1 MVKTISLNGLTIEE
15 ASSYLIKNGFTVGSN
30 KPSDYACRGLILQ
43 GMRNVDN
50 GGTNSYKFYYNPI
63 VLPEFMTAS
72 ILKKGRWLDIGSQQN
87 YTKLTDLDVYA
98 GRLGTYLMI
107 LKDETLYGNFFKDI
121 DERTALPLRHFFS
134 DVTYWY
140 QKSHKVSPAC
150 LIGMDERSIHAE
162 IAVLHNYLLQRF
174 SIEEAVDAY
183 LDWARW
189 QYFMTF
195 NTVFGKHING
205 IKAIPLTA
213 IQTKIDEDKV
223 NNFHK
228 NKNSTLLS
236 KIIKR
241 H

>member
-98 GRLGTYLMI
+98 GSQGQYKGLGRTGLCRFV
-107 LKDETLYGNFFKDI
+107 LRCLFGWRTQAFLES
-121 DERTALPLRHFFS
+121 DERAS
-134 DVTYWY
+134 V
-140 QKSHKVSPAC
+140 
-150 LIGMDERSIHAE
+150 
-162 IAVLHNYLLQRF
+162 
-174 SIEEAVDAY
+174 
-183 LDWARW
+183 
-189 QYFMTF
+189 
-195 NTVFGKHING
+195 
-205 IKAIPLTA
+205 
-213 IQTKIDEDKV
+213 
-223 NNFHK
+223 
-228 NKNSTLLS
+228 
-236 KIIKR
+236 
-241 H
+241 

>member
-1 MVKTISLNGLTIEE
+1 
-15 ASSYLIKNGFTVGSN
+15 
-30 KPSDYACRGLILQ
+30 
-43 GMRNVDN
+43 
-50 GGTNSYKFYYNPI
+50 
-63 VLPEFMTAS
+63 
-72 ILKKGRWLDIGSQQN
+72 
-87 YTKLTDLDVYA
+87 
-98 GRLGTYLMI
+98 
-107 LKDETLYGNFFKDI
+107 
-121 DERTALPLRHFFS
+121 
-134 DVTYWY
+134 
-140 QKSHKVSPAC
+140 
-150 LIGMDERSIHAE
+150 MDKRSIHAE

-174 SIEEAVDAY
+174 SIEEAVDTY

-195 NTVFGKHING
+195 NTVFDKHING